1 MIHVHVYKV
10 TKKYECNVDTD
21 DVEVARQKALDSVGE
36 KKLEEA
42 ERDCKFIALSYSQP
56 HQGVETIA
64 VTENVPPFAVV
75 VEKEEKEE

>member
-36 KKLEEA
+36 KKLGEVM
-42 ERDCKFIALSYSQP
+42 K
-56 HQGVETIA
+56 
-64 VTENVPPFAVV
+64 
-75 VEKEEKEE
+75 